1 MRRPFDSFIG
11 VDLGGG
17 KGKTTAV
24 ARLRLAAAGQLEV
37 LEVGTQA
44 PGDEPWYD
52 EALVTYLGNHPSA
65 VVAIDAPLTLTAC
78 TRCQEP
84 VCPGLTAC
92 TDPTIVWFRT
102 EGQRLISEHVRADK
116 DRVVSVPRAGTRVA
130 SKNKPQTTPYTQR
143 ATELVLHRRHGILP
157 RETLGQGM
165 GPLTARAVHLERA
178 LRRHGFTLHTNLLE
192 VYPKATIHQLWG
204 ADLARRYKGQA
215 NTWEARA
222 KILTS
227 LEREL
232 TFAPTSRL
240 ARESCLANDHCF
252 DAVVCAY
259 TAYLWARDGW
269 RLPDSGP
276 FGTDGWI
283 YAPGV

>member
-1 MRRPFDSFIG
+1 MQRPFDSFIG

-24 ARLRLAAAGQLEV
+24 ARLRLAVDQGASGPSSGKAGRASPHRLEV

-52 EALVTYLGNHPSA
+52 EALVAYLGQHASA

-84 VCPGLTAC
+84 VCPGLTVC
-92 TDPTIVWFRT
+92 DDPAIVWFRT
-102 EGQRLISEHVRADK
+102 EGQRLINDHVRADK

-130 SKNKPQTTPYTQR
+130 AKNKPQITPYTQR
-143 ATELVLHRRHGILP
+143 ATELVLHRRHGILA

-165 GPLTARAVHLERA
+165 GPLTARASHLTRA
-178 LRRHGFTLHTNLLE
+178 LRRHGFALHANLLE

-204 ADLARRYKGQA
+204 ADLAR
-215 NTWEARA
+215 W
-222 KILTS
+222 
-227 LEREL
+227 
-232 TFAPTSRL
+232 L
-240 ARESCLANDHCF
+240 A
-252 DAVVCAY
+252 
-259 TAYLWARDGW
+259 
-269 RLPDSGP
+269 
-276 FGTDGWI
+276 
-283 YAPGV
+283 